1 MDKYSKLKK
10 LGHGRYGDVWLVER
24 TTDHLKLAMKIINL
38 DAEVEVDPELNAEVE
53 VLGKL
58 NHPHIVKYHE
68 SFVEDSRLYIIMD
81 YAEEGDLRRYMNQLA
96 KSSQF
101 MDEDLVWKFAFQL
114 SQALHH
120 IHTLKIIHRDIKPQ
134 NIFLKSHSNIMIG
147 DFGISKILQNT
158 EDLARTSVGTPH
170 YVAPEVCGGKGY
182 DTKADIW
189 GLGCLLYELCT
200 HQKAFDGDN
209 IVVRST

>member
-1 MDKYSKLKK
+1 MDKYHKIKK

-24 TTDHLKLAMKIINL
+24 TSDQSKLAMKMINL
-38 DAEVEVDPELNAEVE
+38 DTEVEIDPELNAEVA
-53 VLGKL
+53 VLAKL
-58 NHPHIVKYHE
+58 NHPHIVKYYE
-68 SFVEDSRLYIIMD
+68 SFVEDSRLFIVMD
-81 YAEEGDLRRYMNQLA
+81 YAEEGDLRKYMINMT
-96 KSSQF
+96 KTSQTV
-101 MDEDLVWKFAFQL
+101 DEDLIWKFAFQL

-134 NIFLKSHSNIMIG
+134 NIFLKSHTSIMIG

-200 HQKAFDGDN
+200 LKKAFDGDC
-209 IVVRST
+209 IVVTPT